1 MKNIFFYNKI
11 YKLKF
16 GLNPDS
22 RFCLDGDLNRPTN
35 SVRIEKKYIFP
46 ILARKLLIIQ

>member
-35 SVRIEKKYIFP
+35 SESKRNIFF
-46 ILARKLLIIQ
+46 LSWRENY